1 MESATGAANITG
13 ADLYDA
19 LYQIGYHNGTKHHA
33 DKLFEALGRA
43 KKTFGCTKSSC
54 SVLDVGCS
62 HGGAVRELWKGG
74 WLANGVD
81 VSQFAILAANSHMH
95 LRDQVHCA
103 TAPCFQTSG
112 ATQLPFASASF
123 DFVLS
128 SDVLEHVEVADVPR
142 AVAEITRVARKMAF
156 LKISNRAEGGA
167 KELIKLKSGTDPERL
182 PKQLHATIRGPDFW
196 LDHFESNG
204 WVVHHM
210 HEQEDLAY
218 AKGLPWEC
226 CTYVMH
232 PKPLGEAGE
241 QVSAHARAYR
251 ANMSTKLW
259 FRRAN
264 RCIIFGKSQC

>member
-1 MESATGAANITG
+1 MATNLTG

-19 LYQIGYHNGTKHHA
+19 LYQVGYHNGTKHHA
-33 DKLFEALGRA
+33 SKLLEALGQQ
-43 KKTFGCTKSSC
+43 KKTFGCKKSSC

-81 VSQFAILAANSHMH
+81 VSQFAILAANRQMH
-95 LRDQVHCA
+95 SRDQARCA
-103 TAPCFQTSG
+103 TNPCFQTSS
-112 ATQLPFASASF
+112 ATQLPFASSSF
-123 DFVLS
+123 DFVIS
-128 SDVLEHVEVADVPR
+128 SDVLEHVEEADVPR
-142 AVAEITRVARKMAF
+142 AIAEITRVARKMAF

-167 KELIKLKSGTDPERL
+167 KELIQLKQGSEPERL

-196 LDHFESNG
+196 LDQFESNG

-226 CTYVMH
+226 CTYVLQ
-232 PKPLGEAGE
+232 PKPAGDAGE
-241 QVSAHARAYR
+241 QVLAYARAYR
-251 ANMSTKLW
+251 ANMSAQRW
-259 FRRAN
+259 FGRAN
-264 RCIIFGKSQC
+264 RCIIFGRKEQC